1 MLAFILIA
9 NQPHDY
15 TPISELLKFR
25 SLSEHRDISSCRFIN
40 LLINVTSDAPN
51 LLERLSIR
59 VPNTIRN
66 TRLQDIFYLPACR
79 TYLIKNAPLI
89 IKMMSIAITTTHN
102 VAPRTIEVNKS

>member
-1 MLAFILIA
+1 MITRLLVNYSSLDRYPSIA
-9 NQPHDY
+9 TFLVVD
-15 TPISELLKFR
+15 
-25 SLSEHRDISSCRFIN
+25 

-89 IKMMSIAITTTHN
+89 IKMMSIAITTTYN